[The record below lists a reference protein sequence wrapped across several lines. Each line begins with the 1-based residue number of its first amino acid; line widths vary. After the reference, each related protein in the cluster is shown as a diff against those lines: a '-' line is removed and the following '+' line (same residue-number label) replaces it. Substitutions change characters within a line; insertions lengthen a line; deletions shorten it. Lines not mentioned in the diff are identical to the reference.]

1 MIADE
6 APHTKQI
13 DAKSSDQNQ
22 SIAPLKNKSNNTLN
36 HTLNNTLNADAHTG
50 VLLVTTKGR
59 YTELLEVS
67 GLQYIKCNDDYLVI
81 AKNNHAQT
89 KPDWYLN
96 LREEPI
102 VQIEIGEIKYYAKAE
117 TVTEAERLGL
127 AKHTNKLDRN
137 PTRTIPRDTAVVLLK
152 PLF

>member
-22 SIAPLKNKSNNTLN
+22 AIAPLKNKS
-36 HTLNNTLNADAHTG
+36 NNTLNADAHTG

-81 AKNNHAQT
+81 AKTIMRRPN
-89 KPDWYLN
+89 
-96 LREEPI
+96 R
-102 VQIEIGEIKYYAKAE
+102 IGI
-117 TVTEAERLGL
+117 
-127 AKHTNKLDRN
+127 
-137 PTRTIPRDTAVVLLK
+137 
-152 PLF
+152 